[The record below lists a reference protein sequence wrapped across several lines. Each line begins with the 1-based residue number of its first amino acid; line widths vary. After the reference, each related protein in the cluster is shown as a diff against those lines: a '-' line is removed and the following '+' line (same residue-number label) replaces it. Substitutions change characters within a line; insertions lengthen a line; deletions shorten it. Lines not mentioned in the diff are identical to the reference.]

1 MKLVMESWR
10 TYLLLENIKQD
21 PEQAAELVQKMA
33 AEKDQAKVQSVQKQI
48 AADADVKKVMDALA
62 AFFEEAGDEEVSEG
76 LLDVLDD
83 AGLALAQ
90 SGMGVTAKADD
101 FLQNDPKG
109 QLLAKTSPATLLL
122 AIGALAAGQH
132 LGVDLGAVQPA
143 IDNFMQDPRSLQGL
157 ASSFVAMGT
166 KLNAKGLSGILSQLV
181 QGVAAE

>member
-1 MKLVMESWR
+1 MQLLMESWR

-33 AEKDQAKVQSVQKQI
+33 AEKDQAKVQNVQKQI

-62 AFFEEAGDEEVSEG
+62 AFFEEVGDEEVSEG
-76 LLDVLDD
+76 LED
-83 AGLALAQ
+83 AELALTQA
-90 SGMGVTAKADD
+90 GMGVTAKADD

-109 QLLAKTSPATLLL
+109 RLLAKAAPATLLL
-122 AIGALAAGQH
+122 AIVALAAGQ
-132 LGVDLGAVQPA
+132 GAGWDLGAVQPV